1 MRHSKASH
9 DAPTDIERPLTPKGR
24 EMADALARRLSG
36 RLDAVDLLLVSPA
49 ARARQT
55 ADPMQQ
61 RLNPG
66 EVRIEP
72 EIYHN
77 GALKI
82 LDLLTPLPE
91 ATSTVVLVGHEPTV
105 SILAH
110 MLHDTDD
117 DLAAQASFGVPTA
130 TAMMLTVPGLSNE
143 LGESLADSII
153 VLKSSSLTFLFLS
166 NFLHAYLLL
175 NTSIIS

>member
-1 MRHSKASH
+1 MTTHASVLQRTLVLVRHSKASH

-55 ADPMQQ
+55 ADPMQR

-66 EVRIEP
+66 EIRIEP

-77 GALKI
+77 GALRI
-82 LDLLTPLPE
+82 LRLLTGLPE
-91 ATSTVVLVGHEPTV
+91 AVATVVLVGHEPTI
-105 SILAH
+105 SIMGH
-110 MLHDTDD
+110 VLHDADD
-117 DLAAQASFGVPTA
+117 DLASQVSVGVPTA
-130 TAMMLTVPGLSNE
+130 TALVLDVPGPWNGLGPGTAHLGDMLS
-143 LGESLADSII
+143 IPR
-153 VLKSSSLTFLFLS
+153 
-166 NFLHAYLLL
+166 
-175 NTSIIS
+175 

>member
-1 MRHSKASH
+1 MTTEKLGKTLVLVRHSKASH
-9 DAPTDIERPLTPKGR
+9 DAPTDLERPLTSKGR
-24 EMADALARRLSG
+24 TLADKLARSLGRRLG
-36 RLDAVDLLLVSPA
+36 HLDLLLVSPA

-55 ADPMQQ
+55 ARPVQA
-61 RLNPG
+61 RLEPA
-66 EVRIEP
+66 EIHVEP

-130 TAMMLTVPGLSNE
+130 TAMMLTVPGLWAD
-143 LGESLADSII
+143 LAPQGAHLTEI
-153 VLKSSSLTFLFLS
+153 VT
-166 NFLHAYLLL
+166 APR
-175 NTSIIS
+175 